1 MRWVFFDP
9 GWSGVLSRSC
19 RNKSGLDLCPGRSAT
34 CQIGLAW
41 RLLGSDLATRARDD
55 RYGPRCQAR
64 WQSSPPSACGG
75 VGNDPDSRQRRRPEL
90 SRTRRRPSSGSLW
103 AHAPAVGGRA
113 LVLLNQGRRRR
124 ARACAARRDT
134 CAHALI
140 LRARTG
146 AITRGGRLRACAA
159 RQQQQ
164 STRRAVLSQ
173 HARCPRTGAR
183 VSEAAGWV
191 DRMAVPSFATSRAVP
206 CPGGIPPCR
215 TAPPAAE

>member
-1 MRWVFFDP
+1 M
-9 GWSGVLSRSC
+9 
-19 RNKSGLDLCPGRSAT
+19 
-34 CQIGLAW
+34 
-41 RLLGSDLATRARDD
+41 
-55 RYGPRCQAR
+55 
-64 WQSSPPSACGG
+64 
-75 VGNDPDSRQRRRPEL
+75 GNDPDSRQRRRPEL

-134 CAHALI
+134 CAHALT

-191 DRMAVPSFATSRAVP
+191 DRMAACLHSQHREPCHARAAFHRAGLHHPRLSKVVNLQGTASP
-206 CPGGIPPCR
+206 ARVKWKAVAVGLARPGHEPDV
-215 TAPPAAE
+215 